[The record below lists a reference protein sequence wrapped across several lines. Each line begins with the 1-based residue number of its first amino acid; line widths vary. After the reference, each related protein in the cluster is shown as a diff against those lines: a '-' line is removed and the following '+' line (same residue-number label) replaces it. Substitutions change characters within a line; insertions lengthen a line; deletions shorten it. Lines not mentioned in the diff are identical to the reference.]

1 MPSTTNIENE
11 LHSIADQMAGIRI
24 SDCFES
30 EPSRASDFRCTAN
43 GLVLDYSKHRI
54 NPLSRQR
61 LLELAKASELSA
73 DFDALTR
80 GEAINITEERAA
92 LHTLL
97 RGTREDENPQLYAE
111 VKKTNAHLEQLVG
124 QIHSGDRSGF
134 GHTPFTDVV
143 NIGIG
148 GSDFGPKMVCRA
160 LRSENDILHTH
171 FVANVDPQD
180 LDETLAALNPQSTL
194 FIICSKSFTTEET
207 LTNALRARAWLLAA
221 GASESD
227 INDHMIAVT
236 TNLDAASSFGV
247 GPENC
252 FPMWDWVGGRYSLW
266 SAVGLSIALQ
276 SGWSAFQR
284 LLNGAREMDMH
295 TLNSDG
301 AENLPLMMALLE
313 YWNTV
318 FLKTDTH
325 VVLPYAQRLEQLPDF
340 LQQLSMESNG
350 KRVDLA
356 GATLTVPSAPVLWGS
371 AGTIGQHSYYQLLHQ
386 GNRAFTADIILPLS
400 HEDKDLDAQRKL
412 VANALAQSRAL
423 LVGRDQSA
431 ARQLAAKR
439 GQAESFAPHYEMT
452 GNHPHSL
459 LYFNSLTPEILGGLI
474 AAYEHKTFFLS
485 RLLGINAFDQW
496 GVELGKVIGRQI
508 LTMLEH
514 GEDLDIIDP
523 ATAVVIKAWRSINTT
538 DTPPT

>member
-1 MPSTTNIENE
+1 MSSTINIEND
-11 LHSIADQMAGIRI
+11 LQTAAQQIGSARI
-24 SDCFES
+24 TEWYEGDTN
-30 EPSRASDFRCTAN
+30 RAVDFRCSTS

-54 NPLSRQR
+54 DVPTRQL
-61 LLELAKASELSA
+61 LLELAEQSALSA
-73 DFDALTR
+73 DFGALTR
-80 GEAINITEERAA
+80 GEALNITEERAA

-97 RGTREDENPQLYAE
+97 RGTRADESPELHAE
-111 VKKTNAHLEQLVG
+111 IQETNTRLAQLVAS
-124 QIHSGDRSGF
+124 IHNGERTGF
-134 GHTPFTDVV
+134 GGTQFTDVV

-160 LRSENDILHTH
+160 LRERTDRLTTH

-180 LDETLAALNPQSTL
+180 LDDTLAALDPRSTL
-194 FIICSKSFTTEET
+194 FVICSKSFTTEET

-221 GASESD
+221 GAAASD
-227 INDHMIAVT
+227 INNHMIAVT
-236 TNLDAASSFGV
+236 TNLREARNFGISA
-247 GPENC
+247 ENC

-266 SAVGLSIALQ
+266 SAVGVSIALQ
-276 SGWSAFQR
+276 SGWAAFQR
-284 LLNGAREMDMH
+284 VLEGAQNMDMH
-295 TLNSDG
+295 TLDAAGS
-301 AENLPLMMALLE
+301 ENFPLMMALLE
-313 YWNTV
+313 YWNTMY
-318 FLKTDTH
+318 LKTDTH

-350 KRVDLA
+350 KRVDLSGTPLA
-356 GATLTVPSAPVLWGS
+356 LPSAPVLWGS

-386 GNRAFTADIILPLS
+386 GNRRFSVDIILPLS
-400 HEDKDLDAQRKL
+400 QEGKDLDAQRKL

-423 LVGRDQSA
+423 LVGRDHSA
-431 ARQLAAKR
+431 AQQLAAQR
-439 GQAESFAPHYEMT
+439 GQLESFAAHYEMP

-459 LYFNSLTPEILGGLI
+459 LYFDAVTPEILGALI

-514 GEDLDIIDP
+514 GEGLDTIDP
-523 ATAVVIKAWRSINTT
+523 ATAMAVQAWRTVNLK
-538 DTPPT
+538 DTP

>member
-1 MPSTTNIENE
+1 MSSTINIEND
-11 LHSIADQMAGIRI
+11 LQTAAQQIGSARI
-24 SDCFES
+24 TEWYEGDTN
-30 EPSRASDFRCTAN
+30 RAVDFRCSTS

-54 NPLSRQR
+54 DVPTRQL
-61 LLELAKASELSA
+61 LLELAEQSALSE
-73 DFDALTR
+73 DFGALTR
-80 GEAINITEERAA
+80 GEALNITEERAA

-97 RGTREDENPQLYAE
+97 RGTRADESPELPAE
-111 VKKTNAHLEQLVG
+111 IQEHNTRLAQLVAS
-124 QIHSGDRSGF
+124 IHNGERTGF
-134 GHTPFTDVV
+134 GGTQFTDVV

-160 LRSENDILHTH
+160 LRERTDRLTTH

-180 LDETLAALNPQSTL
+180 LDDTLAALDPRSTL
-194 FIICSKSFTTEET
+194 FVICSKSFTTEET
-207 LTNALRARAWLLAA
+207 LTNALRARAWLLTA
-221 GASESD
+221 GAAASD
-227 INDHMIAVT
+227 INNHMIAVT
-236 TNLDAASSFGV
+236 TNLREARNFGISA
-247 GPENC
+247 ENC

-266 SAVGLSIALQ
+266 SAVGVSIALQ
-276 SGWSAFQR
+276 SGWAAFQR
-284 LLNGAREMDMH
+284 VLEGAQNMDMH
-295 TLNSDG
+295 TLDAAGS
-301 AENLPLMMALLE
+301 ENFPLMMALLE
-313 YWNTV
+313 YWNTMY
-318 FLKTDTH
+318 LKTDTH

-350 KRVDLA
+350 KRVDLSGTPLA
-356 GATLTVPSAPVLWGS
+356 LPSAPVLWGS

-386 GNRAFTADIILPLS
+386 GNRRFSVDIILPLS
-400 HEDKDLDAQRKL
+400 QEGKDLDAQRKL

-431 ARQLAAKR
+431 AQQLAAQR
-439 GQAESFAPHYEMT
+439 GQPESFAAHYEMP

-459 LYFNSLTPEILGGLI
+459 LYFEAVTPEILGALI

-514 GEDLDIIDP
+514 GEGLDTIDP
-523 ATAVVIKAWRSINTT
+523 ATAMAVQAWRTVNLK
-538 DTPPT
+538 DTP

>member
-1 MPSTTNIENE
+1 MSSTRNIEND
-11 LHSIADQMAGIRI
+11 LQSAAQQIGSARI
-24 SDCFES
+24 TEWYEGDTN
-30 EPSRASDFRCTAN
+30 RAVDFRCSTS

-54 NPLSRQR
+54 DIPTRQL
-61 LLELAKASELSA
+61 LLELAEQSALSA
-73 DFDALTR
+73 DFGALTR
-80 GEAINITEERAA
+80 GEALNITEERAA

-97 RGTREDENPQLYAE
+97 RGTRADESPELHAE
-111 VKKTNAHLEQLVG
+111 IQETNTRLAQLVAS
-124 QIHSGDRSGF
+124 IHNGERTGF
-134 GHTPFTDVV
+134 GGTQFTDVV

-160 LRSENDILHTH
+160 LRERTDKLTTH

-180 LDETLAALNPQSTL
+180 LDDTLAALDPRSTL
-194 FIICSKSFTTEET
+194 FVICSKSFTTEET

-221 GASESD
+221 GAAASD
-227 INDHMIAVT
+227 INNQMIAVT
-236 TNLDAASSFGV
+236 TNLREARNFGISA
-247 GPENC
+247 ENC

-266 SAVGLSIALQ
+266 SAVGVSIALQ
-276 SGWSAFQR
+276 SGWATFQR
-284 LLNGAREMDMH
+284 LLEGAHNMDVH
-295 TLNSDG
+295 TLNAVGS
-301 AENLPLMMALLE
+301 ENFSLMMALLE
-313 YWNTV
+313 YWNTMY
-318 FLKTDTH
+318 LKTDTH

-350 KRVDLA
+350 KRVDLSGTPLA
-356 GATLTVPSAPVLWGS
+356 LPSAPVLWGS

-386 GNRAFTADIILPLS
+386 GNRRFSVDIILPLS
-400 HEDKDLDAQRKL
+400 QEGKDLDAQRKL

-431 ARQLAAKR
+431 AQQLAAQR
-439 GQAESFAPHYEMT
+439 GQPESFAAHYEMP

-459 LYFNSLTPEILGGLI
+459 LYFDAVTPEILGALI

-514 GEDLDIIDP
+514 GEGLDTIDP
-523 ATAVVIKAWRSINTT
+523 ATAMAVQAWRTVNLK
-538 DTPPT
+538 DTP